1 MRAVRRIARALWDG
15 STGRRAAAEA
25 LREDPAVADDGLI
38 GFAVVATFVV
48 GLTTFAILPTVLT
61 PVLAPLTAL
70 LAAFVL
76 RLVTRIARQ
85 QATLA
90 ETTAAITTTSLPLL
104 LVPVPTIGPPI
115 GITMWLL
122 AGIFLLQRV
131 TLARLDV
138 AAVVTLLSHALTTGV
153 LIGIGYAIEALI

>member
-1 MRAVRRIARALWDG
+1 MRSVARLSRFTEPFESRLEVG
-15 STGRRAAAEA
+15 GGVSREPRA
-25 LREDPAVADDGLI
+25 
-38 GFAVVATFVV
+38 T
-48 GLTTFAILPTVLT
+48 
-61 PVLAPLTAL
+61 VLAPLTAL

-115 GITMWLL
+115 GITLWLL

-131 TLARLDV
+131 THARLDV

-153 LIGIGYAIEALI
+153 LIGIGYAVEALI